1 MNKVKT
7 NSIVVLCETLD
18 NERKHRDIKL
28 VKNDK
33 TKYCLVEEANYIA
46 TKLILGKLLAIEI
59 TKPKIFMNILNRKE
73 MFRKLYRLL
82 KLLKYRIV

>member
-7 NSIVVLCETLD
+7 NSIVCETLD
-18 NERKHRDIKL
+18 NERKHRNIKL

-46 TKLILGKLLAIEI
+46 TKLILGKLLATEI

-73 MFRKLYRLL
+73 MFRKLYTLL

>member
-7 NSIVVLCETLD
+7 NSIVCETLD

-46 TKLILGKLLAIEI
+46 TKLILGKLLATEI

-73 MFRKLYRLL
+73 MFRKLYTFL

>member
-7 NSIVVLCETLD
+7 NSIVCETLD

-46 TKLILGKLLAIEI
+46 TKLILGKLLATEI

-73 MFRKLYRLL
+73 MFKKLYTLL